1 MIQKLKE
8 KLSNLDCNT
17 VSYFIFWLGVLITFI
32 GLCVDAFYTLGPI
45 TGGVFF
51 GVVLMIVGAI
61 TMIL

>member
-1 MIQKLKE
+1 MIQKIKK

-61 TMIL
+61 TMIF